1 MALVTS
7 IASARPEAVPREE
20 ISWNS
25 PEAKLWVGTRGG
37 EYAGMIEYSA
47 GHFVATGPA
56 GERFGGYSDVAQAKR
71 AIDDRASGL
80 RIRDGI
86 LSNVALVT
94 AVVAISVAGMSLT
107 MIAA

>member
-7 IASARPEAVPREE
+7 IATARPESAPRVG
-20 ISWNS
+20 ISWSS
-25 PEAKLWVGTRGG
+25 PEAKLWVATRGG
-37 EYAGMIEYSA
+37 EYAGMVEYSA
-47 GHFVATGPA
+47 GHFVATGPT
-56 GERFGGYSDVAQAKR
+56 GERFGGYSDVAQAKSAVDAR
-71 AIDDRASGL
+71 AGGMRM
-80 RIRDGI
+80 RDGI